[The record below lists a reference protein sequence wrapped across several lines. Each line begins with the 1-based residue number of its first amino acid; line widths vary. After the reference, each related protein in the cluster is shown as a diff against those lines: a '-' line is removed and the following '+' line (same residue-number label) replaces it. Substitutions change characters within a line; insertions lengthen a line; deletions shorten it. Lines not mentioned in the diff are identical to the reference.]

1 MNEKILYF
9 SNLSLSTD
17 AHGHGCSFSQET
29 SGRVGSLGVGS
40 TAGSGT
46 WSLTPSQVSSS
57 SLFKQGSDSCL
68 LGSSSAQQYMPHT
81 FEPINASLSKQQQ
94 QQQHGLFGSDISSPA
109 TLKQDQ
115 HPVHLFFN
123 EWPTTKE
130 SWSNLDNDGSNQ
142 NAFSSTQLSISTPR
156 TSSDFASGAAYSTNG
171 ESILCSV
178 TSSK

>member
-1 MNEKILYF
+1 M
-9 SNLSLSTD
+9 
-17 AHGHGCSFSQET
+17 
-29 SGRVGSLGVGS
+29 GS

-57 SLFKQGSDSCL
+57 SLFKQGSDSRL

-94 QQQHGLFGSDISSPA
+94 QQHGLFGSDISSPS

-156 TSSDFASGAAYSTNG
+156 ASSDFASGSAYSTNG
-171 ESILCSV
+171 ESILLARHSYSLLNFGFFVDGVQMVEGGWVNPATLLLACV
-178 TSSK
+178 VVFQEL